1 MIDERE
7 SALTRARD
15 DVLRALSNR
24 VGLTPQ
30 QIAALRLNHVHLASS
45 SLVVEPDEFTAD
57 VGAETVSQTYTLDSE
72 TQRALIAWLVVRPDG
87 PNDHLIPGEGM
98 QGLDVTVIE
107 QALGVVVAEQPSA
120 STPLETAE
128 RAEATT
134 AETPAAEAA
143 PETEAEAAPAVT
155 LEEIEALRRE
165 LAAADE
171 GWAPL
176 TEPPVAP
183 PPASGVT
190 ERPYTAAAPTS
201 IPEAIADQAPPEY
214 PPQPSVPPP
223 SRPAPPPPSPPPSPP
238 PRPTGESAVPPRPAS
253 RAAAPRRMVTP
264 PPRPIPES
272 SLRARAVPDVEDE
285 PGGRRLPYPVL
296 AIVAAIVLIACCGS
310 LAALGVFTGATED
323 VRLLVAEI
331 FPASGPQRPATPTP
345 LPTEPPTATPE
356 TGPTPT
362 ETPVPTDTPMPTPA
376 PPPTET
382 PTPTPA
388 EEVPTP
394 TPIIIVVT
402 ATPTP
407 EPPPTVRR
415 APTDTPEPAAPAAPE
430 EEPTSPAEATPEYKY
445 PAPVLLEPP
454 NGGKVQGSLCIL
466 KWEPVGPLADDEWYA
481 LRLVYLQQ
489 GQPVYQGDDIKATD
503 WRVPERFYYQ
513 ADGPALEYRWY
524 VTVERK
530 NADGTTVPVSP
541 RSEEFVFRWE

>member
-24 VGLTPQ
+24 LGLTPQ
-30 QIAALRLNHVHLASS
+30 QIAALRLSHVHLASS
-45 SLVVEPDEFTAD
+45 SLVIEPDEFAADADTETA
-57 VGAETVSQTYTLDSE
+57 AKTYTLDGE

-87 PNDHLIPGEGM
+87 PNDHLIPGEGL
-98 QGLDVTVIE
+98 QGLDVMAIE
-107 QALGVVVAEQPSA
+107 QALGVVVAEQPTA
-120 STPLETAE
+120 STP
-128 RAEATT
+128 AEAAEPPPSRP
-134 AETPAAEAA
+134 AETSTAEAA
-143 PETEAEAAPAVT
+143 PLADAEAAPTAT
-155 LEEIEALRRE
+155 LDEIEALRRE
-165 LAAADE
+165 LAEADE
-171 GWAPL
+171 GWVPL
-176 TEPPVAP
+176 AEPPVAP
-183 PPASGVT
+183 LPARRVT
-190 ERPYTAAAPTS
+190 ERPYVAGAPTS
-201 IPEAIADQAPPEY
+201 IPEAITDQAPPESP
-214 PPQPSVPPP
+214 PPQIPPPP
-223 SRPAPPPPSPPPSPP
+223 SRPAPPPPPPPPPSPP
-238 PRPTGESAVPPRPAS
+238 PRPVGEAAVPPRPAA

-272 SLRARAVPDVEDE
+272 SLRTRAVPDLDSE
-285 PGGRRLPYPVL
+285 PNGRRLPYPVL

-323 VRLLVAEI
+323 VRLLVAEV
-331 FPASGPQRPATPTP
+331 FPASASQRSPTPTP
-345 LPTEPPTATPE
+345 LPTEPATATPA

-362 ETPVPTDTPMPTPA
+362 ETPMPTATPSPTPAPTDTPTL
-376 PPPTET
+376 
-382 PTPTPA
+382 TPTPA

-415 APTDTPEPAAPAAPE
+415 APTDTPVPPAAE
-430 EEPTSPAEATPEYKY
+430 ETEPTSPAEVTPEYKY

-454 NGGKVQGSLCIL
+454 NNGKVQGSLCIL
-466 KWEPVGPLADDEWYA
+466 KWEPVGTLADDEWYA

-530 NADGTTVPVSP
+530 NADGSTTPVSP